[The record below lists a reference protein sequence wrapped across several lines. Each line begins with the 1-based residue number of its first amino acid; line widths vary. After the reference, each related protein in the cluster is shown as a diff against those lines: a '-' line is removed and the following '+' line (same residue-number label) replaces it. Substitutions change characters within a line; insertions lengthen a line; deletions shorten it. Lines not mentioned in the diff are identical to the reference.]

1 MDANQSVKT
10 NDSEHY
16 VYVYSSDLESQ
27 YKNDLANAETLW
39 TKDRN
44 DVVLQTRWVKC
55 MHNLAK
61 VYEAQSDHKK
71 TFYYLITP
79 HNWIVNKLHDRTLS
93 EDEITITLNA
103 LKITFDPLYEYRL
116 KRPCCNICRQNLEDQ
131 RAWFKH
137 TENQLH

>member
-10 NDSEHY
+10 NDREHH

-103 LKITFDPLYEYRL
+103 LKITFDPLYEYSL
-116 KRPCCNICRQNLEDQ
+116 KRPCCNTCRQNLEDQ
-131 RAWFKH
+131 RAWFKY
-137 TENQLH
+137 TEKQLH